1 MMPMFLPH
9 NLLDNPDALALPGF
23 SELQKRGRLGL
34 KALRDHAL
42 AEGAHVMFVLWPGGT
57 WTMLAIEPPADAQV
71 SDASQ
76 LIPSLLLAGDAL
88 AEFEHRAR
96 QGEYLGWLS
105 LKRPPPTVH

>member
-1 MMPMFLPH
+1 MMPIFLPH
-9 NLLDNPDALALPGF
+9 NLLDSPEALDLPAL
-23 SELQKRGRLGL
+23 SELQRHGQLGL
-34 KALRDHAL
+34 KALRDCAL
-42 AEGAHVMFVLWPGGT
+42 AEGAQVMFVIWPGGT
-57 WTMLAIEPPADAQV
+57 WTMLAIEPPADADV

-105 LKRPPPTVH
+105 LKRQPPTLH